1 MPSPFPG
8 MDPYLEHPRTWTNLH
23 HRLITAIAIAIAP
36 QVRPK
41 YRVVVEESMYQTNG
55 QDSVLIGMPDVA
67 VVNRQSTRSTG
78 TAVALQLPTQP
89 LSVTLPIVQTIRQGY
104 LEIREIATDAVVTVL
119 EVLSPVNKR
128 SGRGRTDY
136 LAKRELVLG
145 SETHWVEIDLLRQ
158 WEPMPIEGQ
167 AVVSNYRILV
177 SESSDRPRA
186 DLYAFNVMD
195 QIPVFGLPLGVG
207 DGSVAVDLRA
217 LLDGIYEQSG
227 YDLVIDY
234 GEPPVPPLSAGEMD
248 WAEGW
253 LRSLG
258 LRI

>member
-8 MDPYLEHPRTWTNLH
+8 MDPYLDHPRTWANLH

-41 YRVVVEESMYQTNG
+41 YRVVVEESLYQTNG
-55 QDSVLIGMPDVA
+55 QDSLLIGMPDVA
-67 VVNRQSTRSTG
+67 VRSRQSTKSAG
-78 TAVALQLPTQP
+78 TVALELPSQP

-158 WEPMPIEGQ
+158 WEPMPIEGV
-167 AVVSNYRILV
+167 AVQSNYRILV
-177 SESSDRPRA
+177 SASDDRPRA
-186 DLYAFNVMD
+186 DLYAFDLMD
-195 QIPVFGLPLGVG
+195 KIPVFGLPLGVG
-207 DGSVAVDLRA
+207 DGWVAVDLRT
-217 LLDGIYEQSG
+217 LLDEIYEQSG

-234 GEPPVPPLSAGEMD
+234 GQPPVPPLSASEMD

-253 LRSLG
+253 LRELG
-258 LRI
+258 LRS